1 MRQAGHKP
9 GQKGR
14 YTMTELEKEI
24 LKAMIETGRA
34 DEGWKFKIQ
43 SIEGSQYSDWVTLIG
58 TLTKKRCRKP
68 IMGWELAYYKP
79 KDQIWW
85 DRSKFVR
92 FAE

>member
-1 MRQAGHKP
+1 
-9 GQKGR
+9 
-14 YTMTELEKEI
+14 MTELEKEI
-24 LKAMIETGRA
+24 LKALIETGRA
-34 DEGWKFKIQ
+34 RDGWRFKIQ
-43 SIEGSQYSDWVTLIG
+43 SIEGSQYSDWAIIIG

-68 IMGWELAYYKP
+68 IMGLELAYYKP